1 MNIEDKE
8 NNVTI
13 ETVQLTDQEMQELGI
28 VEDPEGEWLD
38 DDDIII
44 DNAAVFSID
53 YDAQQLVIFY
63 GGTRNVVMELED
75 DFEVALCDKV
85 LGDPNFWL
93 EFVKSFSAAIKRS
106 T

>member
-1 MNIEDKE
+1 MSTNEENNTMEVIEDE
-8 NNVTI
+8 A
-13 ETVQLTDQEMQELGI
+13 
-28 VEDPEGEWLD
+28 GEWLD
-38 DDDIII
+38 DEDIII

-53 YDAQQLVIFY
+53 YDAQQLIIFY

-106 T
+106 S